1 MHLVSSLI
9 YNWLEWIIWES
20 LAALEVEMMVKIVK
34 VGEGG
39 YNKEMSIKVQAGR
52 DTNFKEWTE
61 ERESQVR
68 LKRGR

>member
-1 MHLVSSLI
+1 
-9 YNWLEWIIWES
+9 
-20 LAALEVEMMVKIVK
+20 MMVKIVK

-39 YNKEMSIKVQAGR
+39 YNKEMSIKVQTGR